1 MTVDKNEALGRWR
14 KHLRI
19 CKKNSEGQQK
29 RYHVKYLTAARKIRE
44 GLEPRD
50 IQRET
55 GIAPET
61 TRRVQKMIAKGE
73 I

>member
-1 MTVDKNEALGRWR
+1 MTLDKTEALSRWNR
-14 KHLRI
+14 HLKK
-19 CKKNSEGQQK
+19 CNKNSESQKK
-29 RYHVKYLTAARKIRE
+29 RYSTKYLTAARKIRE

-55 GIAPET
+55 GIST
-61 TRRVQKMIAKGE
+61 DVSRKVQKMIAKGE